1 MRIKLDNSIYKW
13 LTAIKVMKPTN
24 KPNMSTNGVVE
35 LDEHTT
41 RLFENGTVF
50 GLILEK
56 LAFIQNFYQEEGE
69 KPVRAPNNMKE
80 VHTPA
85 AKLYNWT
92 LLQESFKQ
100 YHMTIDDDVKNLL
113 IAGDLEMNY
122 EILKEIH

>member
-1 MRIKLDNSIYKW
+1 
-13 LTAIKVMKPTN
+13 
-24 KPNMSTNGVVE
+24 
-35 LDEHTT
+35 
-41 RLFENGTVF
+41 
-50 GLILEK
+50 
-56 LAFIQNFYQEEGE
+56 
-69 KPVRAPNNMKE
+69 MKE